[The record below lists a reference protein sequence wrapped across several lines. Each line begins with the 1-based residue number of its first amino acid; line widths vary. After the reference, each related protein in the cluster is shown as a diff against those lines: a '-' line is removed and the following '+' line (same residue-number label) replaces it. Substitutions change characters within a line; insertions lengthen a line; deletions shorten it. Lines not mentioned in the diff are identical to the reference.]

1 MNENR
6 VFVSIT
12 KTTAADYNLISN
24 FGRSRE
30 KKSSV
35 RGNKR

>member
-6 VFVSIT
+6 VFVSITT

-30 KKSSV
+30 RKKFCK
-35 RGNKR
+35 GK